1 MTEFKTTELSKTE
14 LTKTKRPLLRQ
25 PEAGRQLVLSEAAL
39 LPVAFREP
47 LQPHRTRGLFSWR
60 LDVALGVA
68 ALVIVAAGIYGRYY
82 WTVGRFLELTDDAY
96 VQADFTIVA
105 PKVSGYLS
113 EVLVADNQ
121 PVKAGQALAK
131 IDNRDYV
138 AALDQA
144 KADVTT
150 AQADIENA
158 NALLHQQQAVISQAR
173 ATVAVDQ
180 ANLTFAE
187 QDNARYDAL
196 ANRGSGS
203 VQNAQ
208 QALSRRDTAR
218 ATLDRDTAAVLAAE
232 QQVDVL
238 QAQLA
243 KANATLQHD
252 QAVQEQAQLNLGYT
266 DIVSPI
272 DGVVGNRSLRVGE
285 YVQAGTQ
292 LVAVVPLAAVYVVAN
307 FEETQLAAMREG
319 ELAGIVVDTYS
330 KKTGRAVSTASHRP
344 VDRSSRCCRPI
355 TQRATSPRSCSA
367 SLSKSPSIR
376 ATRCAAICGRACP

>member
-1 MTEFKTTELSKTE
+1 M
-14 LTKTKRPLLRQ
+14 
-25 PEAGRQLVLSEAAL
+25 
-39 LPVAFREP
+39 
-47 LQPHRTRGLFSWR
+47 
-60 LDVALGVA
+60 
-68 ALVIVAAGIYGRYY
+68 
-82 WTVGRFLELTDDAY
+82 
-96 VQADFTIVA
+96 
-105 PKVSGYLS
+105 
-113 EVLVADNQ
+113 
-121 PVKAGQALAK
+121 
-131 IDNRDYV
+131 
-138 AALDQA
+138 
-144 KADVTT
+144 TT

-158 NALLHQQQAVISQAR
+158 NALLKQQQAVISQAR

-266 DIVSPI
+266 DIVAPI

-292 LVAVVPLAAVYVVAN
+292 LMAVVPLAAVYVVAN
-307 FEETQLAAMREG
+307 FEETQLAAMRAG
-319 ELAGIVVDTYS
+319 EPAGVVVDTYS
-330 KKTGRAVSTASHRP
+330 KKTVKGHVDSIAPPSPQEFALQPPHNATGNFTKIVQRLPVKIAIDPGDPQRGHLPPGMSVTCNRRYQGGRAGHRGRPFGNSLNKPTPRARRHVASCWMQPRARSAQPIEPVSRLGPWCLAP
-344 VDRSSRCCRPI
+344 CLARSWRC
-355 TQRATSPRSCSA
+355 
-367 SLSKSPSIR
+367 
-376 ATRCAAICGRACP
+376 